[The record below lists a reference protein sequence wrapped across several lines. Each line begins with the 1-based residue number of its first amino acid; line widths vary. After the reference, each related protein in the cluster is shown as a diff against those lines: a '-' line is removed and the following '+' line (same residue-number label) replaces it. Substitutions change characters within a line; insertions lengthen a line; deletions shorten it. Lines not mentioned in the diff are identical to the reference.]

1 MTEAAI
7 AISDRYHLSA
17 QRGDDATVHRA
28 LSRLM
33 LHLPNALTVSRI
45 LLIPVFVVFFLEPTP
60 ERSVFA
66 AAVFGLAALTD
77 AVDGYVAR
85 RWGQVTNLGKLL
97 DPIADKLL
105 VLTALF
111 LLVDFD
117 RVAAWMAIVLAGR
130 ELFVTGLRGVAA
142 REGVIL
148 SAETTGKLKMAAQV
162 VAVLLLILDGAMLSS
177 FNFHLWGT
185 VVLIVSMALSLLSAA
200 QYCRQFVNQVFPRWS
215 EPS

>member
-1 MTEAAI
+1 MAVGG
-7 AISDRYHLSA
+7 H
-17 QRGDDATVHRA
+17 ATVTMPSR
-28 LSRLM
+28 SRLL

-60 ERSVFA
+60 ERSLLA

-85 RWGQVTNLGKLL
+85 RWGQVTRLGKLL

-117 RVAAWMAIVLAGR
+117 RVDAWVAIVLAGR

-142 REGVIL
+142 REELIL
-148 SAETTGKLKMAAQV
+148 AAETTGKWKMAAQV
-162 VAVLLLILDGAMLSS
+162 VAILFLILDGAMPTNL
-177 FNFHLWGT
+177 NFHLWGT
-185 VVLIVSMALSLLSAA
+185 VILILSMALSLLSAA
-200 QYCRQFVNQVFPRWS
+200 QYCRQFVNQVLPRS
-215 EPS
+215 RLGERS